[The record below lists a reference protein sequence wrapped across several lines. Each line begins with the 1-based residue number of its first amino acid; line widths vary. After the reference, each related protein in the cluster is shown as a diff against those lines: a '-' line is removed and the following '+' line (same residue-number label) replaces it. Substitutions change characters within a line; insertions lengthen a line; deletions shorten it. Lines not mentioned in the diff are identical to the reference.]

1 MRGMQA
7 KAQDKKETVMFMRL
21 ACVIAVAAAI
31 AGCETGADPYGRPS
45 PGQAAASARSNEPQ
59 PDWMKARGYAAG
71 GPVPPMEADRKIN
84 EQPCTEGIALT
95 AGNLKC
101 Q

>member
-7 KAQDKKETVMFMRL
+7 KAPYKKDTAMIKRL
-21 ACVIAVAAAI
+21 ACLVAVAAAL
-31 AGCETGADPYGRPS
+31 AGCESTGSDPQMRPS
-45 PGQAAASARSNEPQ
+45 VSATEEYAASAANPPPAYMQE
-59 PDWMKARGYAAG
+59 GYIR
-71 GPVPPMEADRKIN
+71 VIPPLEEGRKIN
-84 EQPCTEGIALT
+84 EQSCTEGIDLK